1 MSTFEPV
8 VRIPDP
14 ELLLRA
20 PTRPGG
26 YTDGGL
32 AKTQDGG
39 MAKKEQQLM
48 D

>member
-20 PTRPGG
+20 PAQPGG
-26 YTDGGL
+26 YTDDEFGKRTGRWI
-32 AKTQDGG
+32 G
-39 MAKKEQQLM
+39 KEPC
-48 D
+48 

>member
-20 PTRPGG
+20 PAQPGG
-26 YTDGGL
+26 YTDG
-32 AKTQDGG
+32 DGG
-39 MAKKEQQLM
+39 FAKEQRLI